1 MSNCNAY
8 LYANDTVLYCMSNT
22 PQAAINTLQ
31 QSFDHFQ
38 HSRLDLKLVLNADK
52 IKFMVFSRA
61 RNIAEDGFHIT
72 TLTGDS
78 IEQVS
83 ECKYLDIRLDKKL
96 TFKFHI

>member
-1 MSNCNAY
+1 MLMIQFCTA
-8 LYANDTVLYCMSNT
+8 C
-22 PQAAINTLQ
+22 PTLLSLLLIHYHHS
-31 QSFDHFQ
+31 SFDHFQ
-38 HSRLDLKLVLNADK
+38 HSRLDLKLVLNADM
-52 IKFMVFSRA
+52 IKFMVLSRA